1 MLSCEKVA
9 TNLQLDDALIAEAVR
24 AGGHRTKKEAV
35 TTALRE
41 YVRRMQ
47 QLRLI
52 EEFGKVDI
60 DPDYDYKAARKRR
73 RG

>member
-1 MLSCEKVA
+1 MA

-35 TTALRE
+35 MTALRE
-41 YVRRMQ
+41 YVQRTQ

-52 EEFGKVDI
+52 GEFGNVAI
-60 DPDYDYKAARKRR
+60 DPDYDYKAARKLRCSQ
-73 RG
+73 